1 RRERGP
7 GGEGHPTPQ
16 KKLRV
21 AVLFGGRS
29 GEHTVSVISGRSV
42 LRFLDRDR
50 FEVIPVAITRSGAW
64 LTPRET
70 EAALAR
76 IKHEQFATI
85 ETEGEGLLA
94 RPELLRLLQDVDVV
108 FPMLHGYQG
117 EDGTI
122 QGLLEL
128 AGVPYVGAG
137 VTGSAIGMDKTVQK
151 ALWMQA
157 GLPVVDHVAVLRSEV
172 EEDPRAV
179 ARRIEEAFGYPCF
192 VKPSN
197 GGSSVGVSKVRSRED
212 LADALTEAGRWDRK
226 ILVER
231 FMSAREIDC
240 AVLGNDDPRC
250 APLGEV
256 IPTREFYDFMA
267 KYDDTAGTQLIAPAS
282 VSEEL
287 TRRIHAIAIAAYKAV
302 DCAGLAR
309 VDFFLTMD
317 GEPVLNEINTIPG
330 FTNMSMYPRLWEL
343 AGLSYPALLTRLI
356 EFGLERHAQTR
367 GAHLQANHG
376 DTEAPR

>member
-1 RRERGP
+1 M
-7 GGEGHPTPQ
+7 T
-16 KKLRV
+16 KLRV
-21 AVLFGGRS
+21 AVLLGGRS

-42 LRFLDRDR
+42 LRFLDRAR
-50 FEVIPVAITRSGAW
+50 FDVVPLAITRSGAW

-76 IKHEQFATI
+76 IEGQQFATI
-85 ETEGEGLLA
+85 ESEGEGLLS
-94 RPELLRLLQDVDVV
+94 RPEVLGVLGDIDVV
-108 FPMLHGYQG
+108 FPVLHGHQG

-137 VTGSAIGMDKTVQK
+137 VTASAIGMDKAIQK
-151 ALWMQA
+151 VLWTHA
-157 GLPVVDHVAVLRSEV
+157 GLPVVDHIVVRRAEMAGGEAAVS
-172 EEDPRAV
+172 
-179 ARRIEEAFGYPCF
+179 RRIEAAFGYPCF

-212 LADALTEAGRWDRK
+212 LTDAASEAFRWDEK

-231 FMSAREIDC
+231 MMTARELDC

-256 IPTREFYDFMA
+256 IPAREFYDFTA
-267 KYDDTAGTQLIAPAS
+267 KYDDTAGTELLAPAN
-282 VSEEL
+282 VSETTTARVHE
-287 TRRIHAIAIAAYKAV
+287 IAIAAYRAV
-302 DCAGLAR
+302 GCAGMAR
-309 VDFFLTMD
+309 VDFFLTAG

-343 AGLSYPALLTRLI
+343 TGLSYPDLLTRLI
-356 EFGLERHAQTR
+356 ELGIERFRSAA
-367 GAHLQANHG
+367 GAHLHNHSES
-376 DTEAPR
+376 TSV